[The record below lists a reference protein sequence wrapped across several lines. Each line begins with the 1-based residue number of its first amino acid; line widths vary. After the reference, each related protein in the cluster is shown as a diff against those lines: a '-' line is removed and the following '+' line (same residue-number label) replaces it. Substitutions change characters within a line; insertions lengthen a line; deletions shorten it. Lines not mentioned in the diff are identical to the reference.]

1 MNYLIFA
8 GQSSLDHCMAV
19 EHCPSYPAGQRS
31 VTKATI
37 PGRNG
42 DEVQDDGTYANVVQ
56 PYDVWFNGQ
65 PFGGFNA
72 GATRVANW
80 LLGPKGYQRLE
91 DSYDPET
98 YRMALYTG
106 PMDITNW
113 MLRRGRATLEF
124 DCKPERWLK
133 AGQIP
138 VTVASGEVLY
148 NAWREAKPLLY
159 VTGNGTLNI
168 GTKSITISGTSGEV
182 TIDCDVKDA
191 WQGLNNLNG
200 NIEVANRDWPTL
212 PPGETTVTYSGFTSV
227 KIVPRWWRL

>member
-1 MNYLIFA
+1 MNYFIFA
-8 GQSSLDHCMAV
+8 GHTSLDYKIGV
-19 EHCPSYPAGQRS
+19 EHCPSYPAGQRRT
-31 VTKATI
+31 TKATI
-37 PGRNG
+37 PGRDG
-42 DEVQDDGTYANVVQ
+42 EEVQDEGTYGNVTQ
-56 PYDVWFNGQ
+56 PYEVWFNGV

-72 GATRVANW
+72 GAARIANW
-80 LLGPKGYQRLE
+80 LLGPGGYQKLE

-133 AGQIP
+133 GGQIP
-138 VTVASGEVLY
+138 VTVTSGEVLY
-148 NAWREAKPLLY
+148 NAWRKAKPLLY

-191 WQGLNNLNG
+191 WQGINNLND

-212 PPGETTVTYSGFTSV
+212 PPGETTVTYTGLTSV

>member
-1 MNYLIFA
+1 MV
-8 GQSSLDHCMAV
+8 V

-56 PYDVWFNGQ
+56 PYEVWFNGQ
-65 PFGGFNA
+65 PFGGFNS
-72 GATRVANW
+72 GAALVANW

-133 AGQIP
+133 SGQIP
-138 VTVASGEVLY
+138 VTVTSGEVL
-148 NAWREAKPLLY
+148 
-159 VTGNGTLNI
+159 
-168 GTKSITISGTSGEV
+168 
-182 TIDCDVKDA
+182 
-191 WQGLNNLNG
+191 
-200 NIEVANRDWPTL
+200 
-212 PPGETTVTYSGFTSV
+212 
-227 KIVPRWWRL
+227 

>member
-19 EHCPSYPAGQRS
+19 ERCPSYPAGQRRT
-31 VTKATI
+31 TKATI
-37 PGRNG
+37 PGRDG
-42 DEVQDDGTYANVVQ
+42 EEVQDDGTYGNVTQ
-56 PYDVWFNGQ
+56 PYEVWFNGQ

-106 PMDITNW
+106 PMDMTNW

-138 VTVASGEVLY
+138 VAVTSDEVLY

-191 WQGLNNLNG
+191 WQGLNNLND

-212 PPGETTVTYSGFTSV
+212 PPGETTVTYSGLTSV

>member
-8 GQSSLDHCMAV
+8 GQSSLDHRMAV

-56 PYDVWFNGQ
+56 PYEIWFNGQ

-72 GATRVANW
+72 GAARVANW

-98 YRMALYTG
+98 YRMALYAG

-133 AGQIP
+133 SGQIP
-138 VTVASGEVLY
+138 VTITSGEVLY
-148 NAWREAKPLLY
+148 NAWRETKPLLY

-191 WQGLNNLNG
+191 WQGINNLNG

-212 PPGETTVTYSGFTSV
+212 PPGETTVTYTGLTSV

>member
-1 MNYLIFA
+1 
-8 GQSSLDHCMAV
+8 MAV

-56 PYDVWFNGQ
+56 PYEVWFNGQ

-72 GATRVANW
+72 GAARVANW

-106 PMDITNW
+106 PMDMTNW

-138 VTVASGEVLY
+138 VTVTSGDVLY
-148 NAWREAKPLLY
+148 NAWREAKPLLH

-191 WQGLNNLNG
+191 WQGINNMND

-212 PPGETTVTYSGFTSV
+212 PPGETTVTYTGLTSV

>member
-1 MNYLIFA
+1 
-8 GQSSLDHCMAV
+8 MAV

-56 PYDVWFNGQ
+56 PYEVWFNGV

-72 GATRVANW
+72 GAARIANW
-80 LLGPKGYQRLE
+80 LLGPGGYQKLE
-91 DSYDPET
+91 DSYDPEA
-98 YRMALYTG
+98 YRMALFTG

-124 DCKPERWLK
+124 DCKPQRWLK
-133 AGQIP
+133 QGQEP
-138 VTVASGEVLY
+138 LTVTSGQTLY
-148 NAWREAKPLLY
+148 NSWRTAKPLLQ

-191 WQGLNNLNG
+191 WQGINNMNN

-212 PPGETTVTYSGFTSV
+212 PPGETEILYTGLTSV
-227 KIVPRWWRL
+227 KITPRWWRL

>member
-1 MNYLIFA
+1 MNFFVFA
-8 GQSSLDHCMAV
+8 GQSSLDHRMVV
-19 EHCPSYPAGQRS
+19 EYCPSYPAGQRS

-56 PYDVWFNGQ
+56 PYEVWFNGQ

-72 GATRVANW
+72 GAARVANW

-98 YRMALYTG
+98 YRMALFAG
-106 PMDITNW
+106 PMDMANW

-148 NAWREAKPLLY
+148 NAWRAAKPLLY

-191 WQGLNNLNG
+191 WQGLNNLND

-212 PPGETTVTYSGFTSV
+212 PPGETTVTYSGLTSV